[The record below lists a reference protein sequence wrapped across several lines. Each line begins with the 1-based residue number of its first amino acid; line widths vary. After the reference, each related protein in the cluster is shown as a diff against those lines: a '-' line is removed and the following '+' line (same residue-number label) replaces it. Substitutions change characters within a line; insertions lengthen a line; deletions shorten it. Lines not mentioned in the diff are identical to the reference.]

1 MVSSTRSP
9 GAMSATSAVPA
20 GVIVVLRLDARADA
34 ETAVHGLAQSSVDA
48 IELTLT
54 TPDAIEVLAALR
66 RERPDLRLFA
76 GTVRT
81 VEEVRACHDA
91 GVDGI
96 VSPHTD
102 PRLVT
107 LALEL
112 GLSVVPGALT
122 PSEVAAAH
130 ALGASAVKVFP
141 VGLVGGTAYV
151 RSVREPLPEIPL
163 VASGL
168 IALDEVGQYL
178 AAGCL
183 AVCLGSALLDAGAI
197 ARRDADA
204 VAVYAEARLAEARRA
219 PGTTG

>member
-1 MVSSTRSP
+1 VSRAGT
-9 GAMSATSAVPA
+9 VPA
-20 GVIVVLRLDARADA
+20 GVIVVIRLGTRADA

-54 TPDAIEVLAALR
+54 TPDAIEVLAGLR
-66 RERPDLRLFA
+66 RARPDVRLLA

-81 VEEVRACHDA
+81 VEQVRASHES
-91 GVDGI
+91 GIDGI

-122 PSEVAAAH
+122 PSEIAAAH

-141 VGLVGGTAYV
+141 ISLVGGPAYV
-151 RSVREPLPEIPL
+151 KAVREPLPDIPL
-163 VASGL
+163 VASGGVQV
-168 IALDEVGQYL
+168 DEVGPYL
-178 AAGCL
+178 AAGCH
-183 AVCLGSALLDAGAI
+183 AVCMGGALLDRAAI
-197 ARRDADA
+197 GRRDAEG
-204 VAVYAEARLAEARRA
+204 VAEYADARLAEARRA
-219 PGTTG
+219 QRPGE

>member
-1 MVSSTRSP
+1 MK
-9 GAMSATSAVPA
+9 ATSAVPA
-20 GVIVVLRLDARADA
+20 GVIVVLRLGTRADA
-34 ETAVHGLAQSSVDA
+34 ETAVRGLAQSSVDA

-54 TPDAIEVLAALR
+54 TPDAIAVLTELR
-66 RERPDLRLFA
+66 QARPDLRLFA

-81 VEEVRACHDA
+81 VEQVHACHGA

-107 LALEL
+107 RGLEL

-141 VGLVGGTAYV
+141 VGLVGGMAYV
-151 RSVREPLPEIPL
+151 RSVREPLPDIPL

-168 IALDEVGQYL
+168 IELDEVGGYL
-178 AAGCL
+178 AAGSL
-183 AVCLGSALLDAGAI
+183 AVCLGSALLDADAI

-204 VAVYAEARLAEARRA
+204 VAVYADARLAEARVA
-219 PGTTG
+219 PGATTARA